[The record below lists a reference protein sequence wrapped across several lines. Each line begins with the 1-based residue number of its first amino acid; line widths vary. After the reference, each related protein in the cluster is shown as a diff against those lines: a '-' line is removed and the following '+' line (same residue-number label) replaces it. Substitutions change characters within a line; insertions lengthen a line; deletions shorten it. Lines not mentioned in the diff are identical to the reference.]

1 MTQPEFDKLR
11 TQVNR
16 LRTRMRELALATGTP
31 LELCVECG
39 KPRSAVGVANPKCID
54 CTAAELD
61 ELAGVPI
68 SHVYRNQL
76 EVERLTAKLMLALA
90 VRKIEKAGET
100 AKETDDGKNA

>member
-1 MTQPEFDKLR
+1 M
-11 TQVNR
+11 
-16 LRTRMRELALATGTP
+16 
-31 LELCVECG
+31 
-39 KPRSAVGVANPKCID
+39 
-54 CTAAELD
+54 
-61 ELAGVPI
+61 PI